1 MAESY
6 QRQSPLAH
14 LNLAARALAPGVEA
28 GVLMREQSFRGQLV
42 LRGNPRSRKFKS
54 VVKKVFGADLPVEA
68 NTASEGKRGHRLLWL
83 GPDEWLAVVPDGHET
98 KAAADLDEAM
108 PEEHFAVADVSG
120 SRTIISLSGP
130 RARDVLMK
138 GCSLDLHPRVFSAGQ
153 CAQSSL
159 ARCHM
164 LLHQVADTPAYDLYV
179 HRSFADYLW
188 RWLEDAAKEYGVAID
203 SAAD

>member
-1 MAESY
+1 MAENY

-14 LNLAARALAPGVEA
+14 LHLEARALAPRVEA
-28 GVLMREQSFRGQLV
+28 GVLMREQSLQGQLA
-42 LRGNPRSRKFKS
+42 LRGNPRSRKIKS

-68 NTASEGKRGHRLLWL
+68 NTASESEEGRRLLWL
-83 GPDEWLAVVPDGHET
+83 GPDEWLAVVPDGHE
-98 KAAADLDEAM
+98 AQAVLDLEAAM

-120 SRTIISLSGP
+120 SRTIISLSGA

-138 GCSLDLHPRVFSAGQ
+138 GCSLDLHPRVFNAGK
-153 CAQSSL
+153 CAQSNL

-164 LLHQVADTPAYDLYV
+164 LLHQVAATPAYDLYV

-188 RWLEDAAKEYGVAID
+188 RWLEDAAKEYGLAIG
-203 SAAD
+203 SIS

>member
-1 MAESY
+1 MAENY

-14 LNLAARALAPGVEA
+14 LHLEARALAPRVEA
-28 GVLMREQSFRGQLV
+28 GVLMREQSLKGQLA

-54 VVKKVFGADLPVEA
+54 VVKKVFGAVLPVEA
-68 NTASEGKRGHRLLWL
+68 NTAAEGKRGHRLLWL
-83 GPDEWLAVVPDGHET
+83 GPDEWLAVVPDGHEA
-98 KAAADLDEAM
+98 KAALDLEAAM
-108 PEEHFAVADVSG
+108 PEEHFGVVDVSG

-130 RARDVLMK
+130 RARDVLNK
-138 GCSLDLHPRVFSAGQ
+138 GCSLDLHPRVFATGQ

-164 LLHQVADTPAYDLYV
+164 LLHQVADTPAYDVYV

-188 RWLEDAAKEYGVAID
+188 RWLEDAAKEYGVAIG
-203 SAAD
+203 SASQ

>member
-1 MAESY
+1 MAENY
-6 QRQSPLAH
+6 QRQSPLVH
-14 LNLAARALAPGVEA
+14 LHLEARALAPRVEA
-28 GVLMREQSFRGQLV
+28 GVLMREQSLQGQLA
-42 LRGNPRSRKFKS
+42 LRGNPRSRTFKS
-54 VVKKVFGADLPVEA
+54 VVKKVFGVDLPVDA
-68 NTASEGKRGHRLLWL
+68 NTATEGEQGHRLLWL
-83 GPDEWLAVVPDGHET
+83 GPDEWLAVVPDGHEA
-98 KAAADLDEAM
+98 KAAADLKEAM

-120 SRTIISLSGP
+120 SRTIIALSGP

-138 GCSLDLHPRVFSAGQ
+138 GCSLDLHPRVFAAGQ

-164 LLHQVADTPAYDLYV
+164 LLHQVADTPAYDVYV

-188 RWLEDAAKEYGVAID
+188 RWLEDAAREYGVAIE